1 MKRIFHFGCAALMG
15 LSMLACGGG
24 SAVVK
29 ADTDDSGGFDVPQW
43 VMTQPPL
50 CGVGNAKFRGNIG
63 AAKASAEDGG
73 RVDLSRQ
80 LETKVKS
87 MIQKYIAEGGTADG
101 DFSEEKTTQV
111 STTLSKQTLNG
122 SAPKQFYVSKKDAQ
136 AYSLVCLNPGVLTD
150 AINQM
155 KELGQAQRAA
165 LAKRAAAAQAEM
177 EHQMRDYDSM

>member
-1 MKRIFHFGCAALMG
+1 MKFIFHICCAALMG

-29 ADTDDSGGFDVPQW
+29 ADTDDSGGFDMPQW

-50 CGVGNAKFRGNIG
+50 CGVGVSKFRGNIG
-63 AAKASAEDGG
+63 AAKSSAEDGG

-111 STTLSKQTLNG
+111 STSLSKTTLRG
-122 SAPKQFYVSKKDAQ
+122 SAPKQAYLSKKDKQ
-136 AYSLVCLNPGVLTD
+136 FYSLVCLNPGVLTD
-150 AINQM
+150 AINGM
-155 KELGQAQRAA
+155 KELGEAQRAA
-165 LAKRAAAAQAEM
+165 LAKRAKVAQVEM
-177 EHQMRDYDSM
+177 ETQMKDYDSM